1 MAKTLNFI
9 LGNTRF
15 SLTPTKI
22 ERKKLYG
29 WTEMHV
35 LTSEG
40 EQCSPAGLNSDGV
53 TLVPAGATK
62 TGLMTESGLWMERS
76 DLVAVDPF
84 GHEVPQIPS
93 SFEGDIVL
101 SDKVSVDDL
110 MDCNVTAVYQLY
122 DPECGD
128 MIDMIGND
136 IYYFKFSYRG
146 GVESSDAYLLA
157 KDNAIFILTGLKG
170 NYEFIGLAQD
180 AIIDDADGEMAEDLD
195 FEMM

>member
-9 LGNTRF
+9 IGSNHF
-15 SLTPTKI
+15 SLSPVKV

-35 LTSEG
+35 LTPEG
-40 EQCSPAGLNSDGV
+40 ELCSSAGLNSDGV
-53 TLVPAGATK
+53 TLIPMGATK
-62 TGLMTESGLWMERS
+62 SGMMTESGLWMERNE
-76 DLVAVDPF
+76 LVAVDSS

-93 SFEGDIVL
+93 SFDGDIVL

-122 DPECGD
+122 DPECADLADLIGD
-128 MIDMIGND
+128 D
-136 IYYFKFSYRG
+136 IYRFKFSYRG
-146 GVESSDAYLLA
+146 GVECSDAYLLA

-170 NYEFIGLAQD
+170 DYEFIGLDQEAV
-180 AIIDDADGEMAEDLD
+180 IDDADGELVEDLD
-195 FEMM
+195 FDMM

>member
-35 LTSEG
+35 LTPEG
-40 EQCSPAGLNSDGV
+40 EMCSPAGLNSDGV
-53 TLVPAGATK
+53 TLVPTGATK
-62 TGLMTESGLWMERS
+62 TGMMTESGLWMERNE
-76 DLVAVDPF
+76 LIAVDTF

-93 SFEGDIVL
+93 SFDEEIVL

-122 DPECGD
+122 DPGSGE
-128 MIDMIGND
+128 IAERIGND
-136 IYYFKFSYRG
+136 IYHFNFSYRG
-146 GVESSDAYLLA
+146 GVESSDAYLLS
-157 KDNAIFILTGLKG
+157 KDDAIFILTGVNG
-170 NYEFIGLAQD
+170 NYEFIGLAQEVV
-180 AIIDDADGEMAEDLD
+180 IDDADGEMVEELD